1 MNTIQI
7 SAEKK
12 AGSGKKAAR
21 ATRAAGLIPAIIY
34 GGGSETQIAV
44 KHNDVKGIIFTN
56 EFLVAEI
63 TVDGET
69 HKCFVKDVQMHPVTD
84 AIMHIDF
91 IRLIDSVPVKISL
104 PIIFTGNPVGV
115 KDGGAFLQQVRKI
128 RIKTL
133 PKNIIPALT
142 VDISDLGLGQAI
154 KVKDLEVEEG
164 VEILEEGSTPIGQ
177 VIVPRALKSVMG
189 EDQEGEEGVVVEG
202 AEEGD
207 AAPAE

>member
-7 SAEKK
+7 SAEKR
-12 AGSGKKAAR
+12 AGSGKKAAK

-34 GGGSETQIAV
+34 GGGTETQIAV
-44 KHNDVKGIIFTN
+44 KHNDVRAIIFTN
-56 EFLVAEI
+56 EFLVAEV
-63 TVDGET
+63 TVDGES
-69 HKCFVKDVQMHPVTD
+69 HKCFVKEVQMHPVTD
-84 AIMHIDF
+84 EIVHIDF

-104 PIIFTGNPVGV
+104 PIVFTGNPVGV

-142 VDISDLGLGQAI
+142 VDISNLGLGQAI
-154 KVKDLEVEEG
+154 KVKDLAVEEG
-164 VEILEEGSTPIGQ
+164 VQILEEPATPIGQ

-189 EDQEGEEGVVVEG
+189 EGEGGEEMVD
-202 AEEGD
+202 D
-207 AAPAE
+207 AAAPEAAAE